1 MLSEQKFLAIENF
14 YQKFSHLARPGLT
27 RSLRILKE
35 LLHNYTLYS
44 TQKNRAKLLVLQV
57 SFKNYWIYQHINS
70 TVFFVLFCFV
80 FFSSHAFTTRNIT
93 GSSYNYSTTTLP
105 PRTKSL
111 STSLKSLF
119 TTKWVLCCSCC
130 CCFFFFFLRFLSKR
144 SKFLLKR
151 PRLLMRQVSWLVK
164 KTWFW
169 HFG

>member
-119 TTKWVLCCSCC
+119 TTKWVLCCRY
-130 CCFFFFFLRFLSKR
+130 CFVFAFSK
-144 SKFLLKR
+144 
-151 PRLLMRQVSWLVK
+151 QNIEILVKATKATNATSALTGKK